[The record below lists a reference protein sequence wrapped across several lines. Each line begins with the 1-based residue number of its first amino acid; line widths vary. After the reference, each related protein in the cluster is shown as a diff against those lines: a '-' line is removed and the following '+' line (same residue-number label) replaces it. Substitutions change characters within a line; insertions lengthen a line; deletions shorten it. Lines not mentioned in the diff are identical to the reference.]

1 MSGYIGS
8 QPADSFL
15 SISSQQITGNGGATY
30 SLSSSV
36 TSPED
41 IAVFVNNV
49 RQNPNTYSVSSNNLT
64 LGGTIASSDSCYVVF
79 LGKTLATV
87 NPPSGSV
94 GNNQV
99 SASLINSQTAESS
112 ANDSDEIL
120 IYDNS
125 ATALKKQTRANFL
138 TGVGGTNTPNFHAYL
153 NGDQTLPSDSATKI
167 NFNAE
172 SWDTASAFDI
182 SSNYRFTVPNGQAGK
197 YFVYSTIYFESYTLQ
212 IQNTKLIFYVNG
224 SSTGRIAGRN
234 SYNTSNL
241 SQSVIHGS
249 RVLNLSVGDY
259 VEVYVEFGASSTRTI
274 AGDGTNGDTS
284 YFGGYKIIE

>member
-49 RQNPNTYSVSSNNLT
+49 RQNPNTYSVSNNQVT

-138 TGVGGTNTPNFHAYL
+138 TGVGGANTPSWSVYSNATQNLTHQTDTLVEFQIEEIDTDNAFTNTASNYKFTCPSGKSGKYSVSSQAVSYYRTNHFVIKLYKNGSEFSSGTYNNFH
-153 NGDQTLPSDSATKI
+153 SDFPDYSG
-167 NFNAE
+167 
-172 SWDTASAFDI
+172 
-182 SSNYRFTVPNGQAGK
+182 SSLQAVVDLSEND
-197 YFVYSTIYFESYTLQ
+197 YLQ
-212 IQNTKLIFYVNG
+212 IYAKHDRGTGSTSQLRNDTSGVKAVRFQGFKLI
-224 SSTGRIAGRN
+224 
-234 SYNTSNL
+234 
-241 SQSVIHGS
+241 
-249 RVLNLSVGDY
+249 
-259 VEVYVEFGASSTRTI
+259 
-274 AGDGTNGDTS
+274 
-284 YFGGYKIIE
+284 